1 MLHEGDADMK
11 GVKKPAYQRVFRI
24 ELERVLWKAWLSKP
38 CFFRREGKHPPIL
51 DRQVSKR
58 HLLLIIGEVRLI
70 ERQPEHL
77 SETELGRLLQ
87 RKI

>member
-1 MLHEGDADMK
+1 MLGAR
-11 GVKKPAYQRVFRI
+11 KKARNVRALRI
-24 ELERVLWKAWLSKP
+24 ELERVIWKARLSKP
-38 CFFRREGKHPPIL
+38 CFFRRKGKHPPIL